1 MVQDRYYWCCR
12 SSWKHP
18 YAQTPKMFSIAN
30 CLNYRFHIL
39 CVNMCAAIPFVCK
52 NNLNYIYAIMLVIQG
67 PLISRL
73 FLVTTFTI
81 LISLCKISFLDL
93 ELFFFQQLQNTLEGI
108 IIHLYYSSTVWVML
122 LIEKLFWYFLTQYFI
137 FLYLEHKHGS
147 LNE

>member
-93 ELFFFQQLQNTLEGI
+93 DLFFFQQLQNTLEGI
-108 IIHLYYSSTVWVML
+108 IIHLYFVRDSTV
-122 LIEKLFWYFLTQYFI
+122 
-137 FLYLEHKHGS
+137 
-147 LNE
+147 